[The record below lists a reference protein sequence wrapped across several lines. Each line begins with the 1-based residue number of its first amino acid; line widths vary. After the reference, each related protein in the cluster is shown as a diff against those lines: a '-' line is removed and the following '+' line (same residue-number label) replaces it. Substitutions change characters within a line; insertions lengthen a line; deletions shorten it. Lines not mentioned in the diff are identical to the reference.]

1 MRLIQETLKRIKF
14 NSKIQMLLWAGFFV
28 VVFFFFLVLLFFFQ
42 RSYLR
47 RFGKLL
53 SIFLL
58 NLLQPAV
65 GLKNTHT
72 WTHTRWPVSV
82 VSLPHAYRQAA
93 GPDASCS
100 ALLEKP
106 ENHRARLWSNANYS
120 SLKKQREKGKKKD
133 LSCQLLDKHRL
144 LWREREK
151 RRRRDR
157 TRHSESVKAREVKW
171 GKREERREKE
181 QEKEGEGDSE
191 EGGNVILVPLV

>member
-14 NSKIQMLLWAGFFV
+14 NSKVQMLLWAGFFV
-28 VVFFFFLVLLFFFQ
+28 VCCCFFFFLVLLFFFQ

-120 SLKKQREKGKKKD
+120 SLKKQREKEKKKKRP
-133 LSCQLLDKHRL
+133 LLPIIRQTQTSVE
-144 LWREREK
+144 RERKGGGETEP
-151 RRRRDR
+151 D
-157 TRHSESVKAREVKW
+157 TARVW
-171 GKREERREKE
+171 RLGR
-181 QEKEGEGDSE
+181 
-191 EGGNVILVPLV
+191 